1 MFFVLKMSSDFYISA
16 LQTKILVIVVSLSAH
31 FSFLYFHCIEIA
43 AKSLVK
49 VVVKEVAAEKNDNI
63 TLIFFSYFLSKK
75 YVVGSQKNR
84 LNEIF
89 LSTQNI
95 YFN

>member
-1 MFFVLKMSSDFYISA
+1 MSQKCPLIFKSSA
-16 LQTKILVIVVSLSAH
+16 LQAKILVIVVSLSAH
-31 FSFLYFHCIEIA
+31 FSFLHFEIA

-63 TLIFFSYFLSKK
+63 TLKIFFFLFSSKT

-84 LNEIF
+84 LIETVL

-95 YFN
+95 DFN

>member
-31 FSFLYFHCIEIA
+31 FSFLYFHFIEIA

-49 VVVKEVAAEKNDNI
+49 VVVKEVAAENNDNI
-63 TLIFFSYFLSKK
+63 TLKK
-75 YVVGSQKNR
+75 YFFLIFQAKNMLWVVKRTVSMR
-84 LNEIF
+84 WF
-89 LSTQNI
+89 
-95 YFN
+95 F